1 MPEQFAPQTMR
12 ASNGWVRRWTT
23 RAATLALLAGL
34 AHSVRA
40 DDKPALPVSPA
51 VQRFLDTPYLTDAER
66 ADTRVRHGLW
76 KPSDLAD
83 PARRAKAALIR
94 GVWDDPSLSDTNAD
108 PIDRADASLRRGEF
122 ADTLA
127 TIDKANS
134 TTLRAL
140 RLKALALDA
149 QGKHDDAR
157 TVRAEIDRRLTKDR
171 QSSSREL
178 VEGVRALHERT
189 RIDGPG
195 NASQSF
201 QSLMS
206 MLARAREQLDR
217 LSWEAS
223 LAEAEILE
231 EKDNSPE
238 AREALQQALELNNAA
253 ADAWYLLGRMAVDG
267 FDFDRAEKVAERLR
281 ELAQPIDSSDAPPSP
296 DAASGVAPLADM
308 LTARIRIRQRDPKG
322 VNDALAPT
330 LARYPKL
337 LEARALEAAAS
348 ALAFDM
354 QAADTK
360 LTALDTLSPGTP
372 LGYFTVGK
380 ALAEHRQYA
389 DAAKYLEEAS
399 KRAPKHAE
407 IWIELGLL
415 EVQAARDDRAL
426 AALERAALLD
436 PFNVRASNSLK
447 LVRDVGAFSHVETD
461 HFIVRYRPGVD
472 QVLAREMP
480 AVLERIFARV
490 TGDKPGG
497 IRHVP
502 RTKTVIELMPDHH
515 WFSVRITGMPQVHT
529 MAAATGPLIAMEA
542 PRLSDES
549 KVGAY
554 DWARVVQH
562 EYTHT
567 VTLDRTNNRL
577 PHWFTEAAAV
587 YLEDSPK
594 DWSAVQILA
603 RAYETNTLF
612 DFDEINI
619 AFTRPKKPTDR
630 GQAYA
635 QGAWMY
641 EFMVERFG
649 PEAPLKLMDRYA
661 AGDREPEAFQTVLG
675 LSREQFFEQF
685 HAWAGEQLIAWG
697 MKPKPGQPEFRD
709 LLAKWEEANTKS
721 DAPPDAK
728 PDFKPEAQPEAKPD
742 APAEGDPDHKP
753 MAKPTRATHRA
764 EDEGP
769 SQEVIEGWLK
779 EHPTHADLLEMS
791 LRRRLATSNG
801 KLTPESI
808 DLAVRYAAARPVDPT
823 PHQKLAALYLDETSS
838 AHDPAKAV
846 EHLEYL
852 DAREQH
858 SSSLAAQ
865 LARLYAEQGEW
876 DKAWTKVLRAATIGP
891 YEAPIREL
899 AATIA
904 IQRQDFDNA
913 KWQLEALTMLEPD
926 RPIHKERLTALEKL
940 RTTKK

>member
-1 MPEQFAPQTMR
+1 MPEQFALQSMR
-12 ASNGWVRRWTT
+12 APSGWVKRWTT
-23 RAATLALLAGL
+23 RAAMLVLASGL
-34 AHSVRA
+34 AQGVRA
-40 DDKPALPVSPA
+40 DDKQALPVSPA

-66 ADTRVRHGLW
+66 ADTRIRHGLW
-76 KPSDLAD
+76 KPSDLSD
-83 PARRAKAALIR
+83 PARRARAALIR
-94 GVWDDPSLSDTNAD
+94 GVWDDAALSDTNAD
-108 PIDRADASLRRGEF
+108 PIDRAEASLRRGEF
-122 ADTLA
+122 VDALDT
-127 TIDKANS
+127 IEKAGS
-134 TTLRAL
+134 TSLRSL

-149 QGKHDDAR
+149 QGKNDDAR

-231 EKDNSPE
+231 EKDNSAE
-238 AREALQQALELNNAA
+238 AREAIQQALELNSAA
-253 ADAWYLLGRMAVDG
+253 ADAWYLLGRMAVDS

-281 ELAQPIDSSDAPPSP
+281 ELAKPIETSDAPPSP

-322 VNDALAPT
+322 VSDALAPT
-330 LARYPKL
+330 LARYPRL
-337 LEARALEAAAS
+337 VEARALDAAAS
-348 ALAFDM
+348 AIAFDT
-354 QAADTK
+354 AATDAK
-360 LTALDTLSPGTP
+360 LVGLDALSRGTP
-372 LGYFTVGK
+372 IGYLAVGK
-380 ALAEHRQYA
+380 ALAEQRQYA
-389 DAAKYLEEAS
+389 DAAKYLEEAT

-407 IWIELGLL
+407 PWIELGLL

-447 LVRDVGAFSHVETD
+447 LVRDVGAFSRIETD

-502 RTKTVIELMPDHH
+502 RTKTVIELMPDHQ

-542 PRLSDES
+542 PRLSDRS

-562 EYTHT
+562 EYAHT

-587 YLEDSPK
+587 FLEDSPK
-594 DWSAVQILA
+594 DWSAIQILT
-603 RAYETNTLF
+603 RAYETQTLF
-612 DFDEINI
+612 DFEEINI

-641 EFMVERFG
+641 ELMVERFG

-675 LSREQFFEQF
+675 ISREQFFEQF

-697 MKPKPGQPEFRD
+697 MRPQAGQPEYRE
-709 LLAKWEEANTKS
+709 LLAKWEEAIADDQSK
-721 DAPPDAK
+721 DVAPGEEKQPAK
-728 PDFKPEAQPEAKPD
+728 PARSRQ
-742 APAEGDPDHKP
+742 
-753 MAKPTRATHRA
+753 RA

-769 SQEVIEGWLK
+769 SQEVIDGWLND
-779 EHPTHADLLEMS
+779 HPTHADVLEMA
-791 LRRRLATSNG
+791 LRRRLAAANG
-801 KLTPESI
+801 KLTPELI
-808 DLAVRYAAARPVDPT
+808 ELASRYATARPVDPT
-823 PHQKLAALYLDETSS
+823 PHKLLAALYLDATSPV
-838 AHDPAKAV
+838 HDPAKAIA
-846 EHLEYL
+846 HLEYL

-865 LARLYAEQGEW
+865 LARLYAEQGNW
-876 DKAWTKVLRAATIGP
+876 DKAWTKVLRAATVGP

-904 IQRQDFDNA
+904 IQRQDFDGA

-926 RPIHKERLTALEKL
+926 RQIHKDRLTALEKL
-940 RTTKK
+940 RAGKE

>member
-1 MPEQFAPQTMR
+1 MPEQFALQTMR
-12 ASNGWVRRWTT
+12 ASNGRLRRWTT
-23 RAATLALLAGL
+23 RAAALAILAGL
-34 AHSVRA
+34 THSLRA

-51 VQRFLDTPYLTDAER
+51 VQRFLDTPYLTDTER

-83 PARRAKAALIR
+83 PARRARAALIR
-94 GVWDDPSLSDTNAD
+94 GVWDDPALSDTNAD

-122 ADTLA
+122 ADALA
-127 TIDKANS
+127 TLDKTSS

-149 QGKHDDAR
+149 LGKHDDAR

-178 VEGVRALHERT
+178 VEGVRALHDRT
-189 RIDGPG
+189 KIDGPG
-195 NASQSF
+195 NASRSF

-238 AREALQQALELNNAA
+238 AREAIQQALELNNAA

-281 ELAQPIDSSDAPPSP
+281 ELARPIETSDAPPSP

-322 VNDALAPT
+322 VSDALAPT
-330 LARYPKL
+330 LERYPKL
-337 LEARALEAAAS
+337 LEARALDAVAS
-348 ALAFDM
+348 ALAFDT
-354 QAADTK
+354 QAADNK

-372 LGYFTVGK
+372 IGYFTVGK
-380 ALAEHRQYA
+380 SLAEHRQYA
-389 DAAKYLEEAS
+389 DAAKYLEEAT
-399 KRAPKHAE
+399 KRAAKHAE
-407 IWIELGLL
+407 PWIELGLL

-447 LVRDVGAFSHVETD
+447 LVRDVSAFSRVETD

-502 RTKTVIELMPDHH
+502 RSKTVIELMPDHQ

-542 PRLSDES
+542 PRLSDQS

-562 EYTHT
+562 EYAHT

-587 YLEDSPK
+587 YLEDAPK

-603 RAYETNTLF
+603 RAFETNTLF

-649 PEAPLKLMDRYA
+649 PESPLKLMDRYA

-697 MKPKPGQPEFRD
+697 MKPTPGQPEYRD
-709 LLAKWEEANTKS
+709 LLARWEEANTKS
-721 DAPPDAK
+721 DPPPSD
-728 PDFKPEAQPEAKPD
+728 KPEA
-742 APAEGDPDHKP
+742 PAEVNPDGKP
-753 MAKPTRATHRA
+753 IGKPSRAKHRA

-769 SQEVIEGWLK
+769 SLEVIDGWLK
-779 EHPTHADLLEMS
+779 DHPTHPDVLEMA
-791 LRRRLATSNG
+791 LRRRLAASNG
-801 KLTPESI
+801 ALTPDSI
-808 DLAVRYAAARPVDPT
+808 DLATRYAAARPVDPT
-823 PHQKLAALYLDETSS
+823 PHKLLAALYLDNTSPS
-838 AHDPAKAV
+838 HDPTKAIK
-846 EHLEYL
+846 HLEYL
-852 DAREQH
+852 DAREQL

-865 LARLYAEQGEW
+865 LARFYAEQGDW
-876 DKAWTKVLRAATIGP
+876 DKAWTKVLRAATVGP

-904 IQRQDFDNA
+904 IQRQDFDSA
-913 KWQLEALTMLEPD
+913 KWHLEALTMLEPD
-926 RPIHKERLTALEKL
+926 RALHKERLTALEKL
-940 RTTKK
+940 RASTK

>member
-1 MPEQFAPQTMR
+1 MPRLSMR
-12 ASNGWVRRWTT
+12 SVLRSSMRWPT
-23 RAATLALLAGL
+23 RAVLLALTAGL
-34 AHSVRA
+34 ALPVLHSAARA
-40 DDKPALPVSPA
+40 DDKLPTSPA

-66 ADTRVRHGLW
+66 ADIRVRHGLW
-76 KPSDLAD
+76 KPEDLAD
-83 PARRAKAALIR
+83 TARRAKASLIR
-94 GVWDDPSLSDTNAD
+94 GAWDDPSLNDANAD
-108 PIDRADASLRRGEF
+108 PLDRADAALRRGEF
-122 ADTLA
+122 AAALDTL
-127 TIDKANS
+127 DKANS
-134 TTLRAL
+134 NTLRAL

-157 TVRAEIDRRLTKDR
+157 TIRADIDRRLNKDR

-195 NASQSF
+195 NAAQSF

-223 LAEAEILE
+223 LAEAQILD
-231 EKDNSPE
+231 EKDNGSE
-238 AREALQQALELNNAA
+238 AHEALQQALELNNAA
-253 ADAWYLLGRMAVDG
+253 ADSWYLLGRMAVDG
-267 FDFDRAEKVAERLR
+267 FDFDRAEKVVARLR
-281 ELAQPIDSSDAPPSP
+281 ELAQPIEPTDAPPSP

-308 LTARIRIRQRDPKG
+308 LAARIRIRQRDPKG
-322 VNDALAPT
+322 VAEALAPT
-330 LARYPKL
+330 LARFPNL

-348 ALAFDM
+348 ALAFDTPGVE
-354 QAADTK
+354 AK
-360 LTALDTLSPGTP
+360 LAALDTLSPGTP
-372 LGYFTVGK
+372 LGYFAVGK

-389 DAAKYLEEAS
+389 DAARYLEEAS
-399 KRAPKHAE
+399 KRAPKDAE
-407 IWIELGLL
+407 VWIELGLL

-447 LVRDVGAFSHVETD
+447 LVRDVGAFSRIETD

-542 PRLSDES
+542 PRLSDQS

-603 RAYETNTLF
+603 RAYETDTLF
-612 DFDEINI
+612 DFDQINI

-641 EFMVERFG
+641 EFMVEHFG

-675 LSREQFFEQF
+675 ISREHFFEQF
-685 HAWAGEQLIAWG
+685 HTWAGEQLIAWG
-697 MKPKPGQPEFRD
+697 MKPKPGEPEYRD
-709 LLAKWEEANTKS
+709 LLAKWEEANAKT
-721 DAPPDAK
+721 DAPP
-728 PDFKPEAQPEAKPD
+728 EVKPD
-742 APAEGDPDHKP
+742 APADAEPEAQPADKP
-753 MAKPTRATHRA
+753 ADKPTDKPLAKPSRAKHRDQ
-764 EDEGP
+764 DEGP
-769 SQEVIEGWLK
+769 SPEVIEGWLK
-779 EHPTHADLLEMS
+779 DHPTHADILEMA
-791 LRRRLATSNG
+791 LRHRLAASKG
-801 KLTPESI
+801 KLAPESI
-808 DLAVRYAAARPVDPT
+808 DLAARYAAARPVDPT
-823 PHQKLAALYLDETSS
+823 PHQKLAELYLDETSP
-838 AHDPAKAV
+838 AHDAAKAI
-846 EHLEYL
+846 EHLEYI

-865 LARLYAEQGEW
+865 LARLYAQQGDL
-876 DKAWTKVLRAATIGP
+876 DKAWSKVLRAATVGP
-891 YEAPIREL
+891 YEATIREL

-904 IQRQDFDNA
+904 IQRQNFDDA

-926 RPIHKERLTALEKL
+926 RAIHKDRLAALEKL
-940 RTTKK
+940 RAAKK

>member
-1 MPEQFAPQTMR
+1 MHRTPM
-12 ASNGWVRRWTT
+12 
-23 RAATLALLAGL
+23 RAATRSPWRWSAALLALAAGL
-34 AHSVRA
+34 ALPAHA
-40 DDKPALPVSPA
+40 DDQSGVSPA

-66 ADTRVRHGLW
+66 ADIRVRHGLW
-76 KPSDLAD
+76 KPQDLVD
-83 PARRAKAALIR
+83 PARRARAALIR
-94 GVWDDPSLSDTNAD
+94 GVWDDAAFSDAKAD
-108 PIDRADASLRRGEF
+108 PIDRADAAVRRGDF
-122 ADTLA
+122 ALALETLA
-127 TIDKANS
+127 NAS
-134 TTLRAL
+134 TLRAA

-157 TVRAEIDRRLTKDR
+157 AVRADIDRRLNKDR
-171 QSSSREL
+171 QASSREL

-189 RIDGPG
+189 KIDGPG

-223 LAEAEILE
+223 LAEAQILD
-231 EKDNSPE
+231 EKDNGSE
-238 AREALQQALELNNAA
+238 AQEALQQALQLNNAS

-267 FDFDRAEKVAERLR
+267 FDFDRAEKVVARLR
-281 ELAQPIDSSDAPPSP
+281 ELAQPINSSDAPPSP
-296 DAASGVAPLADM
+296 DAPSGVAPLADM

-322 VNDALAPT
+322 VNEALAPT
-330 LARYPKL
+330 LARYPNL

-354 QAADTK
+354 KAADAK
-360 LTALDTLSPGTP
+360 LAALDTLSPSTP
-372 LGYFTVGK
+372 SGYFTVGK

-389 DAAKYLEEAS
+389 DAATYFEEAS
-399 KRAPKHAE
+399 KRAPKDAE
-407 IWIELGLL
+407 VWIELGLL

-447 LVRDVGAFSHVETD
+447 LVRDVGAFSRIETD

-480 AVLERIFARV
+480 AVLERIFTRV

-542 PRLSDES
+542 PRLAEQS

-562 EYTHT
+562 EYAHT
-567 VTLDRTNNRL
+567 VSLDRTNNRL

-587 YLEDSPK
+587 YLEDAPK
-594 DWSAVQILA
+594 DWPAVQILA
-603 RAYETNTLF
+603 RAHDTQTLF
-612 DFDEINI
+612 DFEEINI

-685 HAWAGEQLIAWG
+685 HTWAGEQLIAWG
-697 MKPKPGQPEFRD
+697 MKPKPGQPEYRD
-709 LLAKWEEANTKS
+709 LLAKWEEESTKS
-721 DAPPDAK
+721 DAQPQ
-728 PDFKPEAQPEAKPD
+728 AQPD
-742 APAEGDPDHKP
+742 APAEGEPADKP
-753 MAKPTRATHRA
+753 MPKLSRANQRA
-764 EDEGP
+764 NDEGP
-769 SQEVIEGWLK
+769 SLEVIDAWLQD
-779 EHPTHADLLEMS
+779 HPTHADILEMA
-791 LRRRLATSNG
+791 LRRRLATTNG
-801 KLTPESI
+801 KLTPDAI
-808 DLAVRYAAARPVDPT
+808 DLAVRYAAARPVDPM
-823 PHQKLAALYLDETSS
+823 PHKLLAALYLDESS
-838 AHDPAKAV
+838 ASHDPSKAA

-876 DKAWTKVLRAATIGP
+876 DKAWTKILRAATIAP

-904 IQRQDFDNA
+904 IQRQHFDDA
-913 KWQLEALTMLEPD
+913 KWQLEALTILEPD
-926 RPIHKERLTALEKL
+926 RPIHKDRLTALEKL
-940 RTTKK
+940 RTSTK

>member
-1 MPEQFAPQTMR
+1 M
-12 ASNGWVRRWTT
+12 RWTT
-23 RAATLALLAGL
+23 RAASLALCTALSAGL
-34 AHSVRA
+34 ALQARA
-40 DDKPALPVSPA
+40 DDKGPLPVSPA
-51 VQRFLDTPYLTDAER
+51 VQRFLDTPYLTDSER
-66 ADTRVRHGLW
+66 ADIRVRHGLW
-76 KPSDLAD
+76 KPEDLSD
-83 PARRAKAALIR
+83 PARRAKASLIR
-94 GVWDDPSLSDTNAD
+94 GCWDDASLSDAKAD
-108 PIDRADASLRRGEF
+108 PIDRADAAVRRGEF
-122 ADTLA
+122 AGALEIINA
-127 TIDKANS
+127 ANS
-134 TTLRAL
+134 NSLRAA

-149 QGKHDDAR
+149 TGKHDDAR
-157 TVRAEIDRRLTKDR
+157 AVRTEIDRRLNKDR

-178 VEGVRALHERT
+178 VEGVRSLHERT

-223 LAEAEILE
+223 LAEAEILD
-231 EKDNSPE
+231 EKDNGPE
-238 AREALQQALELNNAA
+238 AREAIQQALELNNAA

-267 FDFDRAEKVAERLR
+267 FDFDRAEKVADRLR
-281 ELAQPIDSSDAPPSP
+281 ELAKPIEVSDAPPSP
-296 DAASGVAPLADM
+296 EAASGVAPLADM
-308 LTARIRIRQRDPKG
+308 LTARIRLRQRDPK
-322 VNDALAPT
+322 AAAESLAPT

-348 ALAFDM
+348 ATAFDTPGTD
-354 QAADTK
+354 AK
-360 LTALDTLSPGTP
+360 LAALDALSPGTP
-372 LGYFTVGK
+372 IGYFAVGK
-380 ALAEHRQYA
+380 ALAEQRQYA

-407 IWIELGLL
+407 VWIELGLL

-447 LVRDVGAFSHVETD
+447 LVRDVGAFSRVETD

-542 PRLSDES
+542 PRLSDQS

-612 DFDEINI
+612 DFEEINI

-675 LSREQFFEQF
+675 ASREQFFEQF
-685 HAWAGEQLIAWG
+685 HTWAGEQLVAWG
-697 MKPKPGQPEFRD
+697 MKPKPGQPEYRD
-709 LLAKWEEANTKS
+709 LLAKWEEGNAKAHDQNEAGPAAN
-721 DAPPDAK
+721 PDAH
-728 PDFKPEAQPEAKPD
+728 PQAKPD
-742 APAEGDPDHKP
+742 APGDEKP
-753 MAKPTRATHRA
+753 MAKKLGRARHRA

-769 SQEVIEGWLK
+769 SQDVIDAWLK
-779 EHPTHADLLEMS
+779 DYPTHPDVLEMALLS
-791 LRRRLATSNG
+791 RLAASNG

-808 DLAVRYAAARPVDPT
+808 DLATRFAAARPVDPM
-823 PHQKLAALYLDETSS
+823 PHRQLAALYLDAESP
-838 AHDPAKAV
+838 AHDPAKAI

-852 DAREQH
+852 DAREQN
-858 SSSLAAQ
+858 SSSVAAQ
-865 LARLYAEQGEW
+865 LARLYAEQGDL
-876 DKAWTKVLRAATIGP
+876 DKAWNKIVRATTVGP

-904 IQRQDFDNA
+904 IQRQQFDDA

-926 RPIHKERLTALEKL
+926 RAIHKERLAALEKL
-940 RTTKK
+940 RTSRRP

>member
-1 MPEQFAPQTMR
+1 MPEQFALQTMR
-12 ASNGWVRRWTT
+12 ASNGWVRRWAS

-34 AHSVRA
+34 AHNVRA
-40 DDKPALPVSPA
+40 DDKPAVPVSPA
-51 VQRFLDTPYLTDAER
+51 VQRFLETPYLTDAER

-76 KPSDLAD
+76 TPSDLAD
-83 PARRAKAALIR
+83 PARRARAALIR
-94 GVWDDPSLSDTNAD
+94 GVWDDPALSDTNAD
-108 PIDRADASLRRGEF
+108 PIDRAEASVRRGEF
-122 ADTLA
+122 ADALA
-127 TIDKANS
+127 TLEKASS
-134 TTLRAL
+134 TSLRAL

-149 QGKHDDAR
+149 QAKHDDAR
-157 TVRAEIDRRLTKDR
+157 AVRAEIDRRLTKDR
-171 QSSSREL
+171 QSSAREL

-281 ELAQPIDSSDAPPSP
+281 ELAQPIEVSDAPPSP

-322 VNDALAPT
+322 VSDALAPT
-330 LARYPKL
+330 LARYPNL
-337 LEARALEAAAS
+337 LEARALDAAAS
-348 ALAFDM
+348 AITFD
-354 QAADTK
+354 AAATDTK
-360 LTALDTLSPGTP
+360 LAALDTLSPGTP
-372 LGYFTVGK
+372 IGYLAVGK
-380 ALAEHRQYA
+380 ALAEQRQYA
-389 DAAKYLEEAS
+389 EAAKYLEEAT
-399 KRAPKHAE
+399 KRSPKHAE
-407 IWIELGLL
+407 PWIELGLL

-447 LVRDVGAFSHVETD
+447 LVRDVGAFSRIETE
-461 HFIVRYRPGVD
+461 HFIVRYRAGVD

-502 RTKTVIELMPDHH
+502 RTRTVIELMPDHQ

-542 PRLSDES
+542 PRLSDQS

-562 EYTHT
+562 EFAHT
-567 VTLDRTNNRL
+567 VSLDRTNNRL

-594 DWSAVQILA
+594 DWSAVQILT
-603 RAYETNTLF
+603 RAFETQTLF
-612 DFDEINI
+612 DFEEINI

-675 LSREQFFEQF
+675 ISREQFFEQF
-685 HAWAGEQLIAWG
+685 HTWAGEQLIAWG
-697 MKPKPGQPEFRD
+697 MKPKAGEPEYRD
-709 LLAKWEEANTKS
+709 LLAKWEEANTKA
-721 DAPPDAK
+721 DAQ
-728 PDFKPEAQPEAKPD
+728 PEAQPDIQPD
-742 APAEGDPDHKP
+742 APAEGNPDDKP
-753 MAKPTRATHRA
+753 KAKPSRGNQRA

-769 SQEVIEGWLK
+769 SLEVIEGWLK
-779 EHPTHADLLEMS
+779 DHPTHADVLEMA
-791 LRRRLATSNG
+791 LRRRLAASNG

-808 DLAVRYAAARPVDPT
+808 DLATRYAAARPVDPT
-823 PHQKLAALYLDETSS
+823 PHKLLAAFYLDNASPS
-838 AHDPAKAV
+838 HDPAKAIA
-846 EHLEYL
+846 HLEYL
-852 DAREQH
+852 DDREQH

-876 DKAWTKVLRAATIGP
+876 DKAWTKVLRAATVGP

-904 IQRQDFDNA
+904 IQRQQFDDA

-926 RPIHKERLTALEKL
+926 RAIHKDRLAALEKL
-940 RTTKK
+940 RATKK